1 MIVYQQDPVDG
12 PMVRWAGR
20 IEAGAW
26 VVETSEGTT
35 AGYQS
40 ERGGRRFESAEGIV
54 TIEAGLPVDD
64 GLTKA
69 QLQDVAAALGLSTS
83 GLKADVLERILD
95 HLEEG

>member
-1 MIVYQQDPVDG
+1 MIIYQQDPADG
-12 PMVRWAGR
+12 PMARWAGR
-20 IEAGAW
+20 IEPGAW

-40 ERGGRRFESAEGIV
+40 ERGGHRFESEAGIE

-69 QLQDVAAALGLSTS
+69 QLQDIAAALGLSTS
-83 GLKADVLERILD
+83 GLKAEVLERILD
-95 HLEEG
+95 HLGG

>member
-1 MIVYQQDPVDG
+1 MIIFDSTEMG
-12 PMVRWAGR
+12 PISRWYGR

-26 VVETSEGTT
+26 IVETSEGTT

-40 ERGGRRFESAEGIV
+40 ERGGHRFESSAGIV

-69 QLQDVAAALGLSTS
+69 QLQDIAAQLGLSTS
-83 GLKADVLERILD
+83 GLKAEILERILD
-95 HLEEG
+95 HLGG

>member
-1 MIVYQQDPVDG
+1 MIYQHDPVDG
-12 PMVRWAGR
+12 PMVRWSGR
-20 IEAGAW
+20 LEAGAW
-26 VVETSEGTT
+26 IVETSDGTT

-54 TIEAGLPVDD
+54 TIEAGLPVD

>member
-1 MIVYQQDPVDG
+1 MIYQHDPVDG

-26 VVETSEGTT
+26 IVETSEGTT

-40 ERGGRRFESAEGIV
+40 ERGGCRFESSAGIV
-54 TIEAGLPVDD
+54 TIEVGLPVDD

-69 QLQDVAAALGLSTS
+69 QLQDILAQLGLSTS
-83 GLKADVLERILD
+83 GLKVEVLERILD
-95 HLEEG
+95 HLKEG